1 MAHRTSSPTC
11 KTRTS
16 PTTPRP
22 TPASPPSR
30 TNPTVATSPSTPSAA
45 TAVTPSATRTPSPS
59 TPSARMSSPPS
70 SPPTPH
76 FLFLY
81 SIATLIS
88 AHGCWTYSRQYVI
101 ENEVLVY
108 SKCIICTMLHPW
120 YGFLAEN
127 AGFVDICREHGIN
140 FIGPNEKDMCLENV
154 YYSEMKDQF
163 L

>member
-81 SIATLIS
+81 S
-88 AHGCWTYSRQYVI
+88 
-101 ENEVLVY
+101 VLVY